1 MVGEIMHP
9 NDAEFV
15 NLDGSVVSFGSEAYL
30 WPHAEFLKFHN
41 RRFAFKQMKA
51 AAESKIL
58 DRHDTEETII
68 HISNAMDDWKRNW
81 VNKQDVGQ
89 YEHSESDI
97 LIKPPINLES
107 LK

>member
-1 MVGEIMHP
+1 
-9 NDAEFV
+9 
-15 NLDGSVVSFGSEAYL
+15 
-30 WPHAEFLKFHN
+30 
-41 RRFAFKQMKA
+41 MKA

-58 DRHDTEETII
+58 NRHDTEETIV

-97 LIKPPINLES
+97 DI
-107 LK
+107 